1 MPSRSRPLAVF
12 AFIGLFAIPVLP
24 AFGGLRSGSDV
35 IVPAEDVVAEDLY
48 ALGGRTIVEG
58 IVEGD
63 LVVLGGS
70 LLVTGQVDGDVIGLV
85 GGVARIEGTVRGSVR
100 LVAIRLEVSGTVGGD
115 VSSVAGDAAVGGG
128 VARDVLMVAGTTR
141 VTGEV
146 GRDLLTQ
153 SWRLAVEG
161 RVGRDV
167 VARVDD
173 LTLGSAARVG
183 NDLSYQASDQ
193 VRISAGA
200 QVLGKALRRP
210 VTTPVWTAAVVRAV
224 GWLSVLGFIVGG
236 ILFLWLFRRTGPR
249 AVGIARER
257 PGKAALV
264 GLGLLVI
271 PPLVA
276 TPLLLTLVGLPVAM
290 ILLICWMAA
299 VFMGPIPAVAAAG
312 GHLLRGRGG
321 LFGAFVVGALA
332 WRASMWLL
340 SLVAALLYVAALA
353 VGLGSFGMAAWEGR
367 RGNPALTAP
376 GGTPPAVG

>member
-12 AFIGLFAIPVLP
+12 AFVGLLAIPVLP
-24 AFGGLRSGSDV
+24 VFGGLRSGSEV
-35 IVPAEDVVAEDLY
+35 IVPAGDVVDEDLY
-48 ALGGRTIVEG
+48 ALGGRTIIEG
-58 IVEGD
+58 TVNGD

-70 LLVTGQVDGDVIGLV
+70 LLVTGRVDGDVIGLV
-85 GGVARIEGTVRGSVR
+85 GGTARIDGTVQGSVR
-100 LVAIRLEVSGTVGGD
+100 LVAIRLEVGGTVGGD
-115 VSSVAGDAAVGGG
+115 VSSVAGDAGVAGG

-153 SWRLAVEG
+153 SWRLEVEG

-173 LTLGSAARVG
+173 LTLGSAATVG

-200 QVLGKALRRP
+200 QVVGKSLRRS

-224 GWLSVLGFIVGG
+224 GWLSALGFIVGG

-249 AVGIARER
+249 AVGIARDR
-257 PGKAALV
+257 PGRAALV
-264 GLGLLVI
+264 GLALVVI

-276 TPLLLTLVGLPVAM
+276 TPLLLTLVGLPVAVA
-290 ILLICWMAA
+290 LGICWVLA

-312 GHLLRGRGG
+312 ERLLRGRGG
-321 LFGAFVVGALA
+321 LFGAFVIGALA
-332 WRASMWLL
+332 WRVSMWLL
-340 SLVAALLYVAALA
+340 SLVAALLYVAALV

-367 RGNPALTAP
+367 RGGAALTGR
-376 GGTPPAVG
+376 GGRVSAAG